1 MAVENWVNKQ
11 VTLCHETIWGG
22 GVPLEP
28 SLREQ
33 QIIHFQNL
41 KDRTSSGR
49 RRVSFS
55 YIGEIEKNDGGS

>member
-1 MAVENWVNKQ
+1 MKPYG
-11 VTLCHETIWGG
+11 GG

-49 RRVSFS
+49 RRMSFS
-55 YIGEIEKNDGGS
+55 YIGEIKKKMAVPE